1 MGKHVLDLTTLASS
15 TQKYDTCAYKYLA
28 GFVVGRVV
36 VSDLS
41 GFASRRVEF
50 FRKEV
55 LRVFYFTIIVLI
67 NDCSWHARIGKYSL
81 WYIGLMM

>member
-15 TQKYDTCAYKYLA
+15 TQQYDTCAYNYVA

-36 VSDLS
+36 VDDLS
-41 GFASRRVEF
+41 GFAIRRVEL

-55 LRVFYFTIIVLI
+55 LRVFYFTIIVSI
-67 NDCSWHARIGKYSL
+67 NDRS
-81 WYIGLMM
+81 